1 MNFDTL
7 LFDIDD
13 RGVAT
18 ITVNR
23 PKKLNAL
30 NEEVLDELSNA
41 FQEVNVNDDIKAVL
55 LTGAG
60 DKAFVA
66 GADIKELQTLDN
78 HTGRMVSQKG
88 QQIFQSIED
97 TRKPVLAVVDG
108 YALGGGAELAMACH
122 MRVASEKA
130 AFGLPEVGLGLIP
143 GYGGTQRLPHL
154 VGKSRAL
161 ELILTGRQ
169 VKANEA
175 LQIGLVNR
183 VEKNPMLEAESM
195 MKKILSN
202 GPLAI
207 RNAMKA
213 VLHSGNKRG
222 FQVEADLFGTL
233 CTTDDAKEGTA
244 AFLEKRKAEFKGK

>member
-1 MNFDTL
+1 
-7 LFDIDD
+7 
-13 RGVAT
+13 
-18 ITVNR
+18 
-23 PKKLNAL
+23 
-30 NEEVLDELSNA
+30 
-41 FQEVNVNDDIKAVL
+41 
-55 LTGAG
+55 
-60 DKAFVA
+60 
-66 GADIKELQTLDN
+66 
-78 HTGRMVSQKG
+78 
-88 QQIFQSIED
+88 
-97 TRKPVLAVVDG
+97 
-108 YALGGGAELAMACH
+108 
-122 MRVASEKA
+122 
-130 AFGLPEVGLGLIP
+130 VGLGLIP

-169 VKANEA
+169 VKADEA

-183 VEKNPMLEAESM
+183 VEKNPMLEAEGM

-213 VLHSGNKRG
+213 VFHSDNKRG